1 MRNETTETQRAR
13 RGYLIIAALLLAAVL
28 VFNVDAVMELTTDR
42 LDLVALVP
50 RAQGVTVGSPVWVAG
65 VNSGHVT
72 RVGFA
77 GFVPGGSRDTTFVAI
92 HVRLERDADR
102 VITRTSDVRTR
113 RVRFIAQPIVE
124 IEPGPHGDP
133 PVQSGDTIRGRGQ
146 PDPLDLLEEAA
157 ALPAGLDSLVHHVRR
172 FQDLADRRRPEIERL
187 ARQLSGTIATAAELS
202 NELQEGSL
210 SRILDPQ
217 YGLAPR
223 IADLQARLDQ
233 LRAAA
238 DRVGQR
244 YGAGADDGSPETP
257 GLSAALG
264 DLLRSVEGTSRQ
276 LRTLQARLDTGAGF
290 IPRAS
295 QDSALQVA
303 VRGVQ
308 AQIDSLTAE
317 AVSLGLRML
326 LP

>member
-1 MRNETTETQRAR
+1 M
-13 RGYLIIAALLLAAVL
+13 AALLLAAVL
-28 VFNVDAVMELTTDR
+28 IFNVDAVMELTANR

-50 RAQGVTVGSPVWVAG
+50 RAEGVSVGSPVWVAG
-65 VNSGHVT
+65 LKSGHVT

-77 GFVPGGSRDTTFVAI
+77 GFVPGGGRDTTFLAV

-102 VITRTSDVRTR
+102 VITRTSDVRTS

-124 IEPGPHGDP
+124 IDPGPPGDP
-133 PVQSGDTIRGRGQ
+133 PVQSGDTIRGRAH

-157 ALPAGLDSLVHHVRR
+157 AIPAGLDSLVRQVRR
-172 FQDLADRRRPEIERL
+172 VQDLADQRRPEIERL
-187 ARQLSGTIATAAELS
+187 ARQLAATTTTAAELS
-202 NELQEGSL
+202 TELQGGSL
-210 SRILDPQ
+210 SRLLDPQ
-217 YGLAPR
+217 HGLPPR
-223 IADLQARLDQ
+223 VAALQARLEQ
-233 LRAAA
+233 LRTAAE
-238 DRVGQR
+238 RVVQR
-244 YGAGADDGSPETP
+244 YGAGADDGSQETA
-257 GLSAALG
+257 GMSAAVG
-264 DLLRSVEGTSRQ
+264 DLLRRLEGTSRQ
-276 LRTLQARLDTGAGF
+276 LGALQARLDAGHGF

-317 AVSLGLRML
+317 AASIGLRML